1 MSKFDALKRNMENR
15 RRELS
20 ERLERIKNDLA
31 KPRDKDWEE
40 QAQEREND
48 DVLNQLK
55 VDVDKDLRD
64 INNALDRMKNHQY
77 GICINCSAEIPLARL
92 EVKPEASMCVKCA

>member
-1 MSKFDALKRNMENR
+1 MSKFDALKINMETR
-15 RRELS
+15 RRELGD
-20 ERLERIKNDLA
+20 RLERIKNDLA

-55 VDVDKDLRD
+55 VDVDKELRD
-64 INNALDRMKNHQY
+64 INSALDRMKNHQY
-77 GICINCSAEIPLARL
+77 GICVNCSADIPLARL
-92 EVKPEASMCVKCA
+92 EVKPEASMCIKCA